1 MTVYG
6 EQLLDS
12 YRLSQYVAQ
21 APCYIC
27 AGGNNFDADLCR
39 HCFAPMALAHQANTQ
54 KVHPRMLGVIGSAGA
69 GKTVFLGMLTDLLS
83 RGGGR
88 MQMLARGAFSINLQQ
103 AAISALS
110 RCRFPA
116 KTPCEPDRWNWL
128 HCQIKAADRK
138 RPVELIMPDMSGE
151 ALLEEIDHPHT
162 YPVIEA
168 FLAKCAGVLLLVDAS
183 QLDNGEQSQDFFA
196 MKLVSYLCELNGD
209 RRSGW
214 PNRPVSVVF
223 TKADQCGGCF
233 DNPERYAQRHAG
245 GLWQQCQERLRRH
258 RYFASGVAGACVH
271 QAELGG
277 RVLVPLR
284 IEPHGIVEPF
294 EWLVEQVAL

>member
-1 MTVYG
+1 MSYG
-6 EQLLDS
+6 EQQLES
-12 YRLSQYVAQ
+12 YRLAQYAAQ
-21 APCYIC
+21 TRCHIC
-27 AGGNNFDADLCR
+27 DGENKFDSELCR
-39 HCFAPMALAHQANTQ
+39 HCCAPMALAHQAQAQ
-54 KVHPRMLGVIGSAGA
+54 KVQPRMLGVIGSTGA

-83 RGGGR
+83 RGGGKL
-88 MQMLARGAFSINLQQ
+88 QMLTRGAFSINMQQ

-110 RCRFPA
+110 RCRFPP

-138 RPVELIMPDMSGE
+138 RPVELMMPDMSGE
-151 ALLEEIDHPHT
+151 ALMEELNHPHA
-162 YPVIEA
+162 YPVIA
-168 FLAKCAGVLLLVDAS
+168 RLLAKCAGVMLLVDAS
-183 QLDNGEQSQDFFA
+183 QLGHGEQSQDFHA

-209 RRSGW
+209 RRTGW
-214 PNRPVSVVF
+214 PSRPVSVVF
-223 TKADQCGGCF
+223 TKADQCSGCY
-233 DNPERYAQRHAG
+233 DDPERYAQRHAA

-258 RYFASGVAGACVH
+258 RYFASGVVGACVH

-294 EWLVEQVAL
+294 EWLIEQVAA